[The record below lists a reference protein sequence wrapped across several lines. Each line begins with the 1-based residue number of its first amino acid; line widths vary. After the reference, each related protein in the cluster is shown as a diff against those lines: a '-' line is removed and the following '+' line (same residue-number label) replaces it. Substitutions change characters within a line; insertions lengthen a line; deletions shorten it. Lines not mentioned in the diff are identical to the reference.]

1 LPITRIQNFWSVVTD
16 WILVL
21 EAILMDSI
29 EMQRLPCRIQQLL
42 CLTCEIVVIFHKI
55 PEESTV
61 GAIQFSAFA
70 AKKQK
75 EGLKPP

>member
-1 LPITRIQNFWSVVTD
+1 
-16 WILVL
+16 
-21 EAILMDSI
+21 MDSI

-42 CLTCEIVVIFHKI
+42 CQTCEIVVIFHKI